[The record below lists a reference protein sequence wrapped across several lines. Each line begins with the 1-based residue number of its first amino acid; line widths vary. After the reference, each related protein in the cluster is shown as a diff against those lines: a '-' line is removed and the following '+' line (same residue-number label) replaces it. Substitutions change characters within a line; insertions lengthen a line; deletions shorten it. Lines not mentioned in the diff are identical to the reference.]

1 MRRLL
6 IIALCLL
13 ALSLDA
19 QAPPS
24 FREGVIAFEKGEWA
38 KAETA
43 MRAAVAANPKETE
56 GTVSIAGSWFETYV
70 PHYFLARALAKQ
82 GKCDEALKE
91 FAESERQGVTP
102 TISDFARHLQTRGGC
117 KPQAKAAKP
126 PRVVTEVTVPFAEE
140 ETTTR
145 APEVVKPAA
154 NPVIKPPVKPAVKFA
169 SVPPVTP
176 ALPPAQS
183 TIDLRARAERALLS
197 AAVTEYLRGRY
208 AEGARLLESAQFSDR
223 ALAAEAA
230 LFRAASKHA
239 LYRIGGE
246 KDETLKRDLEH
257 DLDRYRALRG
267 NAPPDP
273 RVFPPS
279 FIALAR

>member
-1 MRRLL
+1 MRRVL
-6 IIALCLL
+6 IVTLCLC
-13 ALSLDA
+13 ALSIEA

-56 GTVSIAGSWFETYV
+56 GTVSVAGSWFETYV

-102 TISDFARHLQTRGGC
+102 TISDFARHLATRGGC
-117 KPQAKAAKP
+117 RPQAKAAKP
-126 PRVVTEVTVPFAEE
+126 QRVVTEVTVPFSEE
-140 ETTTR
+140 ETTAS
-145 APEVVKPAA
+145 APEAVKPAA
-154 NPVIKPPVKPAVKFA
+154 KPVIKPPVKPAVKPA
-169 SVPPVTP
+169 PVTP

-183 TIDLRARAERALLS
+183 TIDLRARAERALLA
-197 AAVTEYLRGRY
+197 AAVTEYLRGHY
-208 AEGARLLESAQFSDR
+208 AEASRLLASAQLSDR

-246 KDETLKRDLEH
+246 KDETLKRDVEH
-257 DLDRYRALRG
+257 DLDRYRTLRG
-267 NAPPDP
+267 SAAPDP

-279 FIALAR
+279 FIALTR